1 MRVGL
6 GSAGMTDSGERTAGP
21 DRITLAAFVTFVTL
35 AGGNVI
41 AVRSVSCEGC
51 ELDPFWAAA
60 SRFLLASLILAAI
73 ALALRAGLPRGRALL
88 GAVLYG
94 ILGFGAAFAFAYWG
108 LQRVSAGL
116 GAVFLATVPLLT
128 FAFALA
134 HRQERFSWDG
144 LIGGVF
150 AIAGMAVIFR
160 EGMGAGVPFA
170 SLLALL
176 GAAACFA
183 ETGVV
188 VKAFPRVHPVSM
200 NAIGLGIGG
209 LMLLVLAMVSAE
221 SLAVP
226 ELAKTWVAQAY
237 LVILGSVVAFTLY
250 VYVLRRW
257 TASAVSYEGVLI
269 PIVAIL
275 LASWL
280 QDEEITWA
288 FAAGSVL
295 VLIGVYVGALRRPG
309 DAPDLE
315 PGRVASEP

>member
-1 MRVGL
+1 
-6 GSAGMTDSGERTAGP
+6 MTNAGERTTRP
-21 DRITLAAFVTFVTL
+21 DRTTLAAFVAFVTL
-35 AGGNVI
+35 AGGNVV
-41 AVRSVSCEGC
+41 AVRYVACEGC
-51 ELDPFWAAA
+51 ELDPFWAAGT
-60 SRFLLASLILAAI
+60 RFLLASAILVGI
-73 ALALRAGLPRGRALL
+73 ALAVRAGMPRGRAMF

-94 ILGFGAAFAFAYWG
+94 LLGFGLAFAFAYWG
-108 LQRVSAGL
+108 LERVSAGF

-134 HRQERFSWDG
+134 HRQERFRWDG
-144 LIGGVF
+144 LFGGVF
-150 AIAGMAVIFR
+150 AVAGMAVIFR
-160 EGMGAGVPFA
+160 EGLGAGVPFA
-170 SLLALL
+170 SLLSLFA
-176 GAAACFA
+176 GAACFA
-183 ETGVV
+183 ETAIV
-188 VKAFPRVHPVSM
+188 VKAFPRVHPASM
-200 NAIGLGIGG
+200 NAIGLGVGG
-209 LMLLVLAMVSAE
+209 LMLLLLALLYGE

-226 ELAKTWVAQAY
+226 EFAETWFAQVY
-237 LVILGSVVAFTLY
+237 LVLFGSVVAFTLY

-295 VLIGVYVGALRRPG
+295 VLIGVYVGALRRP
-309 DAPDLE
+309 AETPDLE

>member
-1 MRVGL
+1 M
-6 GSAGMTDSGERTAGP
+6 AGQGTIGP
-21 DRITLAAFVTFVTL
+21 DRATLAAFATFVTL

-41 AVRSVSCEGC
+41 AVRSVSCEDC

-73 ALALRAGLPRGRALL
+73 ALVVRGGMPRGRALL

-94 ILGFGAAFAFAYWG
+94 VLGFGAAFAFAYWG

-128 FAFALA
+128 FGFALL
-134 HRQERFSWDG
+134 HRQERFRWDG

-150 AIAGMAVIFR
+150 AVAGMAVIFR
-160 EGMGAGVPFA
+160 EGLGAGMPLG
-170 SLLALL
+170 SLLALF
-176 GAAACFA
+176 GAAVCFA
-183 ETGVV
+183 ETGIV

-200 NAIGLGIGG
+200 NAIGLGVGG
-209 LMLLVLAMVSAE
+209 LMLLVLAWLYGD

-237 LVILGSVVAFTLY
+237 LVFLGSVVAFSLY

-295 VLIGVYVGALRRPG
+295 VLIGVYVGALRRQA

>member
-1 MRVGL
+1 MTE
-6 GSAGMTDSGERTAGP
+6 AGEQTTGP
-21 DRITLAAFVTFVTL
+21 DRTTLAAFVAFVSL

-41 AVRSVSCEGC
+41 AVRSVSCEDC

-73 ALALRAGLPRGRALL
+73 ALVVRGGMPRGRALL
-88 GAVLYG
+88 GAMLYG
-94 ILGFGAAFAFAYWG
+94 VLGFGAAFAFAYWG

-128 FAFALA
+128 FGFALL
-134 HRQERFSWDG
+134 HRQERFRWDG

-150 AIAGMAVIFR
+150 AVAGMAVIFR
-160 EGMGAGVPFA
+160 EGLGAGVPLG
-170 SLLALL
+170 SLLSLF
-176 GAAACFA
+176 AAAVCFA
-183 ETGVV
+183 ETGIV

-200 NAIGLGIGG
+200 NAIGLGVGG
-209 LMLLVLAMVSAE
+209 LMLLVLAVAYGDSM
-221 SLAVP
+221 AVP

-237 LVILGSVVAFTLY
+237 LVFLGSVVAFSLY

-295 VLIGVYVGALRRPG
+295 VLIGVYVGALRRPAG
-309 DAPDLE
+309 APDLE

>member
-1 MRVGL
+1 
-6 GSAGMTDSGERTAGP
+6 MTEAEEQTTGP
-21 DRITLAAFVTFVTL
+21 DRTTLAAFVAFVSL

-41 AVRSVSCEGC
+41 AVRSVSCEDC

-73 ALALRAGLPRGRALL
+73 ALVVRGGMPRGRALL
-88 GAVLYG
+88 GAALYG
-94 ILGFGAAFAFAYWG
+94 VLGFGAAFAFAYWG

-128 FAFALA
+128 FGFALL
-134 HRQERFSWDG
+134 HRQERFRWDG

-150 AIAGMAVIFR
+150 AVAGMAVIFR
-160 EGMGAGVPFA
+160 EGLAAGVPFA
-170 SLLALL
+170 SLLSLFV
-176 GAAACFA
+176 AAVCFA
-183 ETGVV
+183 ETGIV

-200 NAIGLGIGG
+200 NAIGLGVGG
-209 LMLLVLAMVSAE
+209 LMLLVLAVLSGE
-221 SLAVP
+221 SLVVP
-226 ELAKTWVAQAY
+226 ELEKTWFAQVY
-237 LVILGSVVAFTLY
+237 LVIFGSVLAFTLY

-295 VLIGVYVGALRRPG
+295 VLFGVYVGALRRPAG
-309 DAPDLE
+309 APDLE
-315 PGRVASEP
+315 PGRVASEL

>member
-1 MRVGL
+1 
-6 GSAGMTDSGERTAGP
+6 MTDEGEPTAGP
-21 DRITLAAFVTFVTL
+21 DRATLVAFVTFVAL

-41 AVRSVSCEGC
+41 AVRFVSCEGC
-51 ELDPFWAAA
+51 ELAPFWAAA
-60 SRFLLASLILAAI
+60 SRFLLSALILAAT
-73 ALALRAGLPRGRALL
+73 ALALRAGFPGGRALF

-94 ILGFGAAFAFAYWG
+94 VLGFGAAFAFAYWG

-128 FAFALA
+128 FAFALL
-134 HRQERFSWDG
+134 HRQERFRWDG

-150 AIAGMAVIFR
+150 AVAGMAVIFR
-160 EGMGAGVPFA
+160 EGLGAGMPLGSLL
-170 SLLALL
+170 SLLA
-176 GAAACFA
+176 AAVCFA
-183 ETGVV
+183 ETGIV

-200 NAIGLGIGG
+200 NAIGLGVGG
-209 LMLLVLAMVSAE
+209 LMLLVLAGLHGD

-226 ELAKTWVAQAY
+226 GLAKTWVAQAY
-237 LVILGSVVAFTLY
+237 LVFLGSVVAFSLY

-295 VLIGVYVGALRRPG
+295 VLIGVYVGALRRPAG
-309 DAPDLE
+309 TPDLE

>member
-1 MRVGL
+1 MLVGQ
-6 GSAGMTDSGERTAGP
+6 GAAGMTDTEERAAGP
-21 DRITLAAFVTFVTL
+21 DRTTLAAFVAFVTL

-41 AVRSVSCEGC
+41 AVRSVSCEEC

-73 ALALRAGLPRGRALL
+73 ALALRTGPPRGRALQ

-128 FAFALA
+128 FAFALL
-134 HRQERFSWDG
+134 HRQERFRWDG
-144 LIGGVF
+144 LIGGVL
-150 AIAGMAVIFR
+150 AVAGMAVIFR
-160 EGMGAGVPFA
+160 EGIGAGVPFG
-170 SLLALL
+170 SLLSLF

-183 ETGVV
+183 ETGIV
-188 VKAFPRVHPVSM
+188 VKAFPRVHPISM
-200 NAIGLGIGG
+200 NAIGLGVGG
-209 LMLLVLAMVSAE
+209 LMLLVLA
-221 SLAVP
+221 LLYGDTLGVP

-275 LASWL
+275 LAAWL

-295 VLIGVYVGALRRPG
+295 VLIGVYVGALRRPA
-309 DAPDLE
+309 DAPELE
-315 PGRVASEP
+315 PAG

>member
-1 MRVGL
+1 MGD
-6 GSAGMTDSGERTAGP
+6 TGERATRP
-21 DRITLAAFVTFVTL
+21 DRTTLAAFVAFVTL

-41 AVRSVSCEGC
+41 AVRSVSCEEC

-73 ALALRAGLPRGRALL
+73 ALALRTGLPRGRALQ

-128 FAFALA
+128 FAFALL
-134 HRQERFSWDG
+134 HRQERFRWDG
-144 LIGGVF
+144 LIGGVL
-150 AIAGMAVIFR
+150 AVAGMAVIFR
-160 EGMGAGVPFA
+160 EGLGAGVPIG
-170 SLLALL
+170 SLLSLF

-183 ETGVV
+183 ETGIV
-188 VKAFPRVHPVSM
+188 VKAFPRVHPISM
-200 NAIGLGIGG
+200 NAIGLGVGG
-209 LMLLVLAMVSAE
+209 LMLLVLALLYGD

-237 LVILGSVVAFTLY
+237 LVILGSVVAFSLY

-295 VLIGVYVGALRRPG
+295 VLIGVYVGALRRPA
-309 DAPDLE
+309 DAPELE
-315 PGRVASEP
+315 PAG

>member
-1 MRVGL
+1 
-6 GSAGMTDSGERTAGP
+6 MTDATERSQRP
-21 DRITLAAFVTFVTL
+21 DRTTLAAFASFVTL

-41 AVRSVSCEGC
+41 AVRYVSCEAC

-60 SRFLLASLILAAI
+60 TRFLLASLIFVAI
-73 ALALRAGLPRGRALL
+73 TFVLRAGIPRGRALL

-94 ILGFGAAFAFAYWG
+94 ALGFGAAFAFAYWG

-134 HRQERFSWDG
+134 HRQERFRWDG

-150 AIAGMAVIFR
+150 AVAGMAVIFQ
-160 EGMGAGVPFA
+160 EGIGAGVPFA
-170 SLLALL
+170 SLLSLFA
-176 GAAACFA
+176 AAACFA

-188 VKAFPRVHPVSM
+188 VKAFPRVHPASM
-200 NAIGLGIGG
+200 NAIGLGVGG
-209 LMLLVLAMVSAE
+209 LMLVVLTMLYGEAHV
-221 SLAVP
+221 VP
-226 ELAKTWVAQAY
+226 ELAKTWFAQGY
-237 LVILGSVVAFTLY
+237 LVIFGSVVAFTLY
-250 VYVLRRW
+250 VFVLRRW

-269 PIVAIL
+269 PLVAIV

-295 VLIGVYVGALRRPG
+295 VLIGVYVGTLRRLSVEPV
-309 DAPDLE
+309 LE
-315 PGRVASEP
+315 AGRVPSER

>member
-1 MRVGL
+1 
-6 GSAGMTDSGERTAGP
+6 MTEAGERTTGP
-21 DRITLAAFVTFVTL
+21 DRTTLAAFVAFVTL

-41 AVRSVSCEGC
+41 AVRSVSCEDC

-60 SRFLLASLILAAI
+60 SRFLLASLILTAI
-73 ALALRAGLPRGRALL
+73 ALAVRGGMPRGRALL
-88 GAVLYG
+88 GAAIYG
-94 ILGFGAAFAFAYWG
+94 VLGFGAAFAFAYWG

-128 FAFALA
+128 FGFALL
-134 HRQERFSWDG
+134 HRQERFRWDG

-150 AIAGMAVIFR
+150 AVGGMAVIFR
-160 EGMGAGVPFA
+160 EGLGAGVPLG
-170 SLLALL
+170 SLLSLF
-176 GAAACFA
+176 AAAVCFA
-183 ETGVV
+183 ETGIL

-200 NAIGLGIGG
+200 NAIGLGVGG
-209 LMLLVLAMVSAE
+209 LMLLVLAVVYGDSVA
-221 SLAVP
+221 AP
-226 ELAKTWVAQAY
+226 ELAETWVAQAY
-237 LVILGSVVAFTLY
+237 LVFLGSVVAFSLY

-288 FAAGSVL
+288 FGAGSLL
-295 VLIGVYVGALRRPG
+295 VLIGVYVGALRRPAG
-309 DAPDLE
+309 APDLE
-315 PGRVASEP
+315 PGRVASEL

>member
-1 MRVGL
+1 M
-6 GSAGMTDSGERTAGP
+6 ADAGERTIRP
-21 DRITLAAFVTFVTL
+21 DRTTLAAFATFVTL

-41 AVRSVSCEGC
+41 AVRSVSCEDC

-73 ALALRAGLPRGRALL
+73 ALVVRGGMPRGRALL
-88 GAVLYG
+88 GAALYG
-94 ILGFGAAFAFAYWG
+94 VLGFGAAFAFAYWG

-128 FAFALA
+128 FAFALL
-134 HRQERFSWDG
+134 HRQERFRWDG

-150 AIAGMAVIFR
+150 AVAGMAVIFR
-160 EGMGAGVPFA
+160 EGLGAGVPLG
-170 SLLALL
+170 SLLSLF
-176 GAAACFA
+176 AAAVCFA
-183 ETGVV
+183 ETGIV

-200 NAIGLGIGG
+200 NAIGLGVGG
-209 LMLLVLAMVSAE
+209 VMLLVLAWLYGD

-237 LVILGSVVAFTLY
+237 LVVLGSVVAFSLY

-275 LASWL
+275 LASWV
-280 QDEEITWA
+280 QDEEITWT
-288 FAAGSVL
+288 FAVGSLL
-295 VLIGVYVGALRRPG
+295 VLIGVYVGALRRLAG
-309 DAPDLE
+309 APDLE

>member
-1 MRVGL
+1 MAN
-6 GSAGMTDSGERTAGP
+6 AGEPSIRP
-21 DRITLAAFVTFVTL
+21 DRTTLVAFVTFVTL

-41 AVRSVSCEGC
+41 AVRSVSCEDC

-73 ALALRAGLPRGRALL
+73 ALVVRGGMPRGRALL

-94 ILGFGAAFAFAYWG
+94 VLGFGAAFAFAYWG
-108 LQRVSAGL
+108 LQRVTAGL

-128 FAFALA
+128 FAFALL
-134 HRQERFSWDG
+134 HRQEGFRWDG

-150 AIAGMAVIFR
+150 AVAGMAVIFR
-160 EGMGAGVPFA
+160 EGLGAGMPLR

-176 GAAACFA
+176 VAAVCFA
-183 ETGVV
+183 ETGIV

-200 NAIGLGIGG
+200 NAIGLGVGG
-209 LMLLVLAMVSAE
+209 LMLLVLALLYGD

-226 ELAKTWVAQAY
+226 ALAKTWVAQAY
-237 LVILGSVVAFTLY
+237 LVFLGSVVAFSLY

-275 LASWL
+275 LASRL
-280 QDEEITWA
+280 QHEEITWA

-295 VLIGVYVGALRRPG
+295 VLIGVYVGALRRPA
-309 DAPDLE
+309 DEEVPEAS
-315 PGRVASEP
+315 RVPSE

>member
-1 MRVGL
+1 M
-6 GSAGMTDSGERTAGP
+6 SNPGERTTGP
-21 DRITLAAFVTFVTL
+21 DRITLAAFVAFVTL
-35 AGGNVI
+35 AGGNVV
-41 AVRSVSCEGC
+41 AVRYVACEGC
-51 ELDPFWAAA
+51 ELDPFWAAGT
-60 SRFLLASLILAAI
+60 RFVLASLILAAI
-73 ALALRAGLPRGRALL
+73 AFAVRTGMPRGRALL

-94 ILGFGAAFAFAYWG
+94 VLGFGLAFAFAYWG
-108 LQRVSAGL
+108 LRRVSAGF

-128 FAFALA
+128 FGFALL
-134 HRQERFSWDG
+134 HRQERFRWDG
-144 LIGGVF
+144 LFGGLF
-150 AIAGMAVIFR
+150 AVAGMAVIFR
-160 EGMGAGVPFA
+160 EGLGAGVPLG

-176 GAAACFA
+176 AAAVCFA
-183 ETGVV
+183 ETGIV

-200 NAIGLGIGG
+200 NAIGLGVGG
-209 LMLLVLAMVSAE
+209 LMLLVLAMLYGE

-226 ELAKTWVAQAY
+226 DLGQTWVAQAY

-295 VLIGVYVGALRRPG
+295 VLIGVYVGALRRPAG
-309 DAPDLE
+309 APDLE
-315 PGRVASEP
+315 PGRVASQA